1 MEWLDLINARHTT
14 FAWREDKIPTEEELY
29 DVFAEVLEHIPS
41 KNRQFP
47 YQVKLLRN
55 DDPEIRK
62 NIMTICQ
69 RNGEWGPDELENDRG
84 NPQVLAPWL
93 IGFCSRWV
101 ADREGMFDKST
112 SRAYLDGKGTGK
124 KHSDVAQTQTE
135 NIEVGIA
142 AVTLMYA
149 LANRGIQTGIC
160 QNICSD
166 YEYAS
171 KVFKLD
177 EDERAMRFVIIMGV
191 GYGKDPSVK
200 YNYDDPRTGK
210 EQRIPYIP
218 NNVDNV
224 YGYPPLTDIF
234 KTVKK

>member
-1 MEWLDLINARHTT
+1 MEWLDLLEARHTT
-14 FAWREDKIPTEEELY
+14 FAWQEDKIPTEEEIY
-29 DVFAEVLEHIPS
+29 DVFAEVLKHIPS

-62 NIMTICQ
+62 NILTICQ
-69 RNGEWGPDELENDRG
+69 RNGEYGPDELEKDRG

-93 IGFCSRWV
+93 LGFCSRWV

-112 SRAYLDGKGTGK
+112 SRAYLDGKGIGK

-149 LANRGIQTGIC
+149 FANRGIQTGIC

-191 GYGKDPSVK
+191 GYGKDPDVK
-200 YNYDDPRTGK
+200 HDFLDLRTGK
-210 EQRIPYIP
+210 MRPIPFKP
-218 NNVDNV
+218 TNVDKV
-224 YGYPPLTDIF
+224 YGYPPLSDIF
-234 KTVKK
+234 KTVK